1 MNELIKTINNDK
13 KSADLLF
20 TNKFYTQATILY
32 FKTLF
37 AISDYIIQKETGEI
51 IKNHTQRFQI
61 LKSKFNELYQ
71 INDKY
76 FPIYQQTYS
85 TEIEK
90 NICEEIKKNVEL
102 LIKKYNL

>member
-1 MNELIKTINNDK
+1 MNELINTIRKDK
-13 KSADLLF
+13 SSADLLF
-20 TNKFYTQATILY
+20 TNKYYTQATILY

-51 IKNHTQRFQI
+51 IKTHTQRFQI
-61 LKSKFNELYQ
+61 LKTKFKELYE

-90 NICEEIKKNVEL
+90 SVCEEIKKNVEL
-102 LIKKYNL
+102 LIKKNNI